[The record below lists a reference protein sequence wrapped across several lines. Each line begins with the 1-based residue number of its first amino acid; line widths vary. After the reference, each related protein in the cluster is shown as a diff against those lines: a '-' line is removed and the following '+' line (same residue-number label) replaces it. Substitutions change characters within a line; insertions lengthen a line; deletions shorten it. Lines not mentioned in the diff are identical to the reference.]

1 LFVCSHKIALYGAEF
16 YGEFYG
22 ENTYLVNKLIARHM
36 VKIALLTTFSAS
48 VASCAV
54 RVCQCLNTRIDALLA
69 PIWLD
74 REARKYVTC
83 RCAELAGGQHVT
95 APLRHAVFR
104 ADGPHLTP
112 AHPAQSAAMASNHKY
127 LTRRPRLSSRPA
139 QVHGGLSRY
148 LIASYLLPAMAHCRL
163 PC

>member
-1 LFVCSHKIALYGAEF
+1 
-16 YGEFYG
+16 
-22 ENTYLVNKLIARHM
+22 M

-95 APLRHAVFR
+95 APLRHVVFR
-104 ADGPHLTP
+104 GDGPHLDASASSTERRDGEQPQVPDEAPTP
-112 AHPAQSAAMASNHKY
+112 VEQARAGP
-127 LTRRPRLSSRPA
+127 RRPFQVPHCVVSSSRNGALP
-139 QVHGGLSRY
+139 
-148 LIASYLLPAMAHCRL
+148 IALLTVT
-163 PC
+163 